1 MQRPLLLCVVLAACA
16 HVPPPAA
23 EPPPDS
29 RQDIHSAATPDVKV
43 THVALDL
50 TLDFA
55 AKVVK
60 GTVELA
66 VAPHQKHTLV
76 LDTKNLVIHE
86 VTGADGGVRAWKL
99 RPTNAK
105 LGEPLEIELRPDDA
119 KVRVAYETTAGA
131 EALQWL

>member
-1 MQRPLLLCVVLAACA
+1 MQRLLVLCVVLLAACA
-16 HVPPPAA
+16 HAAPPPPA
-23 EPPPDS
+23 EPGADS
-29 RQDIHSAATPDVKV
+29 RQDLHSAATPDVRV

-50 TLDFA
+50 TLDFV

-60 GTVELA
+60 GTVDLS
-66 VAPHQKHTLV
+66 VAPHQKPTLV
-76 LDTKNLVIHE
+76 LDTKNLVIHS

-119 KVRVAYETTAGA
+119 KVRVA
-131 EALQWL
+131 

>member
-1 MQRPLLLCVVLAACA
+1 MQRPLLLVVIVAACA
-16 HVPPPAA
+16 HTPPPPAA
-23 EPPPDS
+23 SVPDS

-50 TLDFA
+50 TLDFT

-60 GTVELA
+60 GTVDLS
-66 VAPHQKHTLV
+66 VAPHQKHTLA
-76 LDTKNLVIHE
+76 LDTKNLVIHS

-99 RPTNAK
+99 RPANGK

-119 KVRVAYETTAGA
+119 
-131 EALQWL
+131 